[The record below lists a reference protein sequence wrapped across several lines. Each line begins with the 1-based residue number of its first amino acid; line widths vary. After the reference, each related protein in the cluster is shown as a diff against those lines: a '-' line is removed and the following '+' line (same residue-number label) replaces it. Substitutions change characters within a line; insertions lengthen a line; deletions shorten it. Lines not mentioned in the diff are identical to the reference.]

1 MKKLLTLCALACL
14 AALPAIASAVTPSSA
29 DVHSAAKYCKSLKA
43 NAGTTN
49 FVSMFGTKKN
59 AYGKCVSKTSKA
71 TATEDAQQQADANA
85 DAKKECKKEQAD
97 STYFHTQRDSASP
110 SATGQTFNAYYGK
123 NANDKNA
130 YGKCRSKLA
139 HDMKAAAD
147 AQDKVEATDDQK
159 AAKTCKQEKSDSAT
173 FQADRADNG
182 GKDFAH
188 YYGTQHSNYKN
199 AYGKCVSRTSKE
211 LDQQE
216 QAQQS

>member
-1 MKKLLTLCALACL
+1 MKKLLTLCALACV
-14 AALPAIASAVTPSSA
+14 AALPAIASAVTPTTA
-29 DVHSAAKYCKSLKA
+29 EVHSAAGFCKSLRA
-43 NAGTTN
+43 NAGTNN

-59 AYGKCVSKTSKA
+59 AYGKCVSKTSNA
-71 TATEDAQQQADANA
+71 TATENAQQQAQANA
-85 DAKKECKKEQAD
+85 GAKKECKREQAD
-97 STYFHTQRDSASP
+97 STYFHAQRDSANP
-110 SATGQTFNAYYGK
+110 SASGQTFNSYYGK

-147 AQDKVEATDDQK
+147 AQDKVEATDDQQG
-159 AAKTCKQEKSDSAT
+159 AKTCKQEKSDSAK

-199 AYGKCVSRTSKE
+199 AFGKCVSRTSHE
-211 LDQQE
+211 LDQQA
-216 QAQQS
+216 QAQHS